1 MDIFQLVGIAVSGA
15 MFSVIIK
22 AYRPELAICVALT
35 TACVLM
41 FFAVGALGNITEQ
54 IITIM
59 DRSGLDRKYFSAI
72 LKIIG
77 ISYMT
82 ELGSEICKDAGQS
95 AIALKLEMV
104 GKIMILLLS
113 MPIIDGFLEV
123 CISAISML

>member
-22 AYRPELAICVALT
+22 AYRPELAICVALI

-113 MPIIDGFLEV
+113 MRCMSSIL
-123 CISAISML
+123 SASLPAAVSR